1 MILSADPPAHALLI
15 DSRSPAEY
23 AQGHLEGAINLDL
36 SGFRGRLR
44 SEEEL
49 AQLEQA
55 LADLNGRIGAGPH
68 RPVVVYDLG
77 FNTRLTKTAFML
89 ALGGLEVYLWP
100 QGWESRA
107 TQQAPA
113 QPVAGEPW
121 ARLNREILLT
131 ADEILA
137 GLPYPLLDVREPHEF
152 ATARIPGA
160 KNIPLGAFGLDNAG
174 ALGLLPGQAVGVHCR
189 SGARSASAFWLLRQ
203 QGVQAR
209 NYLGSMLEW
218 EAEADLPVERS

>member
-1 MILSADPPAHALLI
+1 MVIFAEPPAQALLI

-23 AQGHLEGAINLDL
+23 AQGHLEAAINLDL

-44 SEEEL
+44 SEEEFRR
-49 AQLEQA
+49 LEQT
-55 LADLNGRIGAGPH
+55 LADLNGRIGAGPK
-68 RPVVVYDLG
+68 RPVVVYDQG
-77 FNTRLTKTAFML
+77 FNTRLSKTAFML

-100 QGWESRA
+100 QGWEAQA
-107 TQQAPA
+107 TSQAPVE
-113 QPVAGEPW
+113 PVAAEPW
-121 ARLNREILLT
+121 AQLRRDILLT

-137 GLPYPLLDVREPHEF
+137 FPHPLLDVREPLEF

-174 ALGLLPGQAVGVHCR
+174 ALGLQAGQEVGVHCR

-203 QGVQAR
+203 QGVLAR

-218 EAEADLPVERS
+218 EAESDLPVERP

>member
-1 MILSADPPAHALLI
+1 MIIYGDPPADALLI

-49 AQLEQA
+49 RRLERS
-55 LADLNGRIGAGPH
+55 LAELNSRLGAGPQ

-77 FNTRLTKTAFML
+77 FNTRLSKTAFML

-100 QGWESRA
+100 QGWEAQATSRTLA
-107 TQQAPA
+107 EPTTT
-113 QPVAGEPW
+113 EPW
-121 ARLNREILLT
+121 AQLRREILLT
-131 ADEILA
+131 ADEIQA
-137 GLPYPLLDVREPHEF
+137 GFPHPLLDVREPHEF

-160 KNIPLGAFGLDNAG
+160 KNIPLGAFGPDNAG
-174 ALGLLPGQAVGVHCR
+174 ALGLRAGQEVGVHCR

-203 QGVQAR
+203 QGVRAR

-218 EAEADLPVERS
+218 EAEGDLPVERP